1 MNNYEGMLVEELDA
15 LLEER
20 GLKTSG
26 YKSSKIARLEK
37 YDEGMPRA
45 VRMTE
50 VKTYK
55 PYEILFW
62 AGVKKV
68 YACTKCDWQEDKK
81 DDAIMHYLSHFER
94 EERDTILDILV
105 KEI

>member
-1 MNNYEGMLVEELDA
+1 MNDYSGMLVKELDE

-26 YKSSKIARLEK
+26 YKPSKIARLQK
-37 YDEGMPRA
+37 YDLETPKA
-45 VRMTE
+45 VVKTE
-50 VKTYK
+50 VKHEPYK
-55 PYEILFW
+55 VLMW

-81 DDAIMHYLSHFER
+81 DDAIMHYLSHFDKSKR
-94 EERDTILDILV
+94 NKILDELV
-105 KEI
+105 KER